1 MTVVVLP
8 LLLVLLPPAAS
19 LVLAS
24 TLWIHARNVVNK
36 GVELGSL
43 VADQAISC
51 GGAAVQL
58 AVLGARTLVTV
69 LGARTLVT
77 SIDDTPLLNLLL
89 HRTTGTLARQPL
101 PHGYTTAAPGS
112 WVSAARATD
121 QWHYQVA
128 STTSSTVV
136 SYEEPDYQA
145 R

>member
-51 GGAAVQL
+51 G
-58 AVLGARTLVTV
+58 
-69 LGARTLVT
+69 
-77 SIDDTPLLNLLL
+77 S
-89 HRTTGTLARQPL
+89 
-101 PHGYTTAAPGS
+101 S
-112 WVSAARATD
+112 SSAAGCAGRA
-121 QWHYQVA
+121 HACGVN
-128 STTSSTVV
+128 
-136 SYEEPDYQA
+136 
-145 R
+145 